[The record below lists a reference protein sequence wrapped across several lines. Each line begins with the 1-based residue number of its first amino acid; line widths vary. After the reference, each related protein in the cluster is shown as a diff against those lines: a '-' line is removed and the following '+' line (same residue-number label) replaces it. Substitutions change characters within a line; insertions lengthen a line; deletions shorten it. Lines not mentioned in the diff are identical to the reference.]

1 MGAADE
7 LLWSIASSPE
17 RARWAAQTVER
28 HLHMVRTITTRAAAW
43 PTRQAAIPAQALDL
57 ARRLYDAIEHWVDE
71 LGRPPRPDVLCASR
85 ETMAQNS
92 EKQRRGHGRPLR
104 KGVFGNPGGRA
115 PECLSSFKTMLAC
128 VDLLARLNGEMP

>member
-1 MGAADE
+1 MIWP
-7 LLWSIASSPE
+7 LASSPE
-17 RARWAAQTVER
+17 RARWAAKAVER
-28 HLHMVRTITTRAAAW
+28 YLHMTRSILTRAAAW
-43 PTRQAAIPAQALDL
+43 PARQAAIPAQALDL

-92 EKQRRGHGRPLR
+92 EKQRRGRGRSLR
-104 KGVFGNPGGRA
+104 KGVSGNSGGRA
-115 PECLSSFKTMLAC
+115 PECLSSPKTMLAC